1 MLSIIIP
8 VYNEARALPVALAAL
23 GRARGHYEVIDDDG
37 GRTDGTRA
45 IARTFPRIR
54 LISAAK
60 GRANQMNAGARS
72 ARGEWLLFLHAD
84 TRLPDDALARI
95 AALAANPRCEAGAF
109 RHRFTQRHWLLWV
122 VSVTHN
128 LRCRVTRVFFGDQ
141 AIFVRAS
148 TFARIGG
155 FPDVP
160 MLEDVML
167 CDRLRRVTR
176 PVLLDAFVRTVGRRF
191 LAGGIVRTTWRAL
204 RILAR
209 HRLGLPLDGR
219 GCSEHVR

>member
-8 VYNEARALPVALAAL
+8 VYNEARALPVALDAL
-23 GRARGHYEVIDDDG
+23 GRARGHFEVIVVDG
-37 GRTDGTRA
+37 GSTDGTRA

-176 PVLLDAFVRTVGRRF
+176 PVLLDAFVRTDGRRF
-191 LAGGIVRTTWRAL
+191 LACGIVRTTWRAL
-204 RILAR
+204 RILVR

-219 GCSEHVR
+219 GFSEHVR